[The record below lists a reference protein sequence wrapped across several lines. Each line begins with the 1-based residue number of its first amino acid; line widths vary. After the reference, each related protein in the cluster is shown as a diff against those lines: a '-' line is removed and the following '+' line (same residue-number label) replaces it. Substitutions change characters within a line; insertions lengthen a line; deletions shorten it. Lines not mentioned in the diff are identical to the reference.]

1 MNTYQ
6 TLTLSNG
13 QILKLTLNLK
23 RLLLLKNNH
32 SGLYREA
39 NKIITKGPEDIF
51 DMVKLVYTAY
61 LCALE
66 SGVSEIE
73 EDAFL
78 DLISNDFGVADI
90 TAIVNDL
97 IQPKK
102 K

>member
-13 QILKLTLNLK
+13 QTLKLTLNLK

-32 SGLYREA
+32 NVLYREA

-61 LCALE
+61 LCGLE

-73 EDAFL
+73 ESVFL